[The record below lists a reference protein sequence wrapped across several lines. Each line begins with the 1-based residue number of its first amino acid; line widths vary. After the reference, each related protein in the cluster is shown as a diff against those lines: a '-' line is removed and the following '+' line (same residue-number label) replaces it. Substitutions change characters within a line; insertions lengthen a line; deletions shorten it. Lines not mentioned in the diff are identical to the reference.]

1 MVECWGMG
9 VCCGFIATRFAK
21 GLGNEWVADLRFCY
35 RVVGGSRRYMPS
47 RVSGWLGLG
56 RGVRVGVVGK
66 GPAADS
72 GVAAGM
78 GAALGNGSPPPLD
91 PRRVSDGALGHWR
104 AAGGL
109 KREALPRSKQR
120 L

>member
-78 GAALGNGSPPPLD
+78 GAALGNGSPPPSIL
-91 PRRVSDGALGHWR
+91 
-104 AAGGL
+104 AGYQMG
-109 KREALPRSKQR
+109 P
-120 L
+120 